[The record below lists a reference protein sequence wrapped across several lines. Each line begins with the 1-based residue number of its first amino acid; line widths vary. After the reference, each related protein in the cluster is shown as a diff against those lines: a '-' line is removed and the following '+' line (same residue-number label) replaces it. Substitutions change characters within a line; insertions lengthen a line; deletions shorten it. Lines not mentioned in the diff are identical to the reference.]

1 MPGLRPRALVT
12 GASRGIGRHT
22 ALALARAGFDVAI
35 TGRTLVEGEGRV
47 APRTSPDGDDGALLP
62 VPGSLPSTA
71 AEVEALG
78 AACLPLAMDLSDAAS
93 VRATAD
99 RLLAEWGVV
108 DVVVNNAY
116 VHLPHQRLPDLDT
129 DALRRTWEG
138 NFLHQVLLVQAL
150 LPGMVERGRGLVADM
165 ASSSA
170 TTDPPRPPGDGGWG
184 LAYAASK
191 ASFGRIAGAVN
202 AEYWDRGVRAFNVD
216 PGFVVTESAE
226 VRGGNTKIAE
236 GGFPPADP
244 AASGAVIAWLF
255 DNPDAERYRGKVIW
269 ATKLAA
275 EIASSTQEAR

>member
-1 MPGLRPRALVT
+1 MPATRPRALVT

-35 TGRTLVEGEGRV
+35 TARTVVEGEGRV
-47 APRTSPDGDDGALLP
+47 APRTVGPGQDTTLLE
-62 VPGSLPSTA
+62 VPGSLAATA
-71 AEVEALG
+71 TELVGLG
-78 AACLPLAMDLSDAAS
+78 ADCLAVPMDLTDLTSVHAAVDQVLDS
-93 VRATAD
+93 
-99 RLLAEWGVV
+99 WGAV
-108 DVVVNNAY
+108 DVLVNNGY
-116 VHLPHQRLPDLDT
+116 VHLPHQRLLDLDEST
-129 DALRRTWEG
+129 LRRTWEG
-138 NFLHQVLLVQAL
+138 NFLHQLLLVQRL
-150 LPGMVERGRGLVADM
+150 VPGMVERGRGLVVDM

-170 TTDPPRPPGDGGWG
+170 TTDPPRPPGEGGWG

-191 ASFGRIAGAVN
+191 AAFGRIAGVVN

-244 AASGAVIAWLF
+244 AAAGTVIAWLHG
-255 DNPDAERYRGKVIW
+255 NPAADRYRGKVIW

-275 EIASSTQEAR
+275 EIAAAEEGP